1 MRILTFLLFSI
12 SSLLSSQYDLKPI
25 KISKDIYCFF
35 GKPEAVNHKNNGNM
49 VNSCFVNTGKSYIVM
64 DSGSTYLYAK
74 EATKAIQSIK
84 NLPISNV
91 IITHSHDDHWL
102 GNSYYEELGAE
113 IIGSFVFDNLS
124 MNGDTRMK
132 RLVSP
137 QAYHGTSEVK
147 PTRTISNN
155 TTMKIDEVSI
165 NFQVNQQKA
174 HSTGDMIVEIPAMDV
189 IFAGDLVFND
199 RILSIRDG
207 DIKNWIKVLED
218 IDTKKYKYIIGGHGK
233 MYNNKSHK
241 MTLKY
246 LKDIQKYTSDCIKKN
261 IDILECVNNAEMKQ
275 YANISLYKDLH
286 KKNIESVYRTM
297 EWENE

>member
-12 SSLLSSQYDLKPI
+12 SSLLASQYNLKPI
-25 KISKDIYCFF
+25 KISKDIHCFF
-35 GKPEAVNHKNNGNM
+35 GKTEEINTKNNGNM
-49 VNSCFVNTGKSYIVM
+49 SNSCFVNTGKSYIVI

-74 EATKAIQSIK
+74 EASNIMRSIR
-84 NLPISNV
+84 NIPISNV

-102 GNSYYEELGAE
+102 GNSYYKELGAE

-137 QAYHGTSEVK
+137 QAYIGTSEVK
-147 PTRTISNN
+147 PTHAISSN
-155 TTMKIDEVSI
+155 TTMRIDGLDI
-165 NFQVNQQKA
+165 NFQINQQKA
-174 HSTGDMIVEIPAMDV
+174 HSNGDMLVEIPAMGV

-218 IDTKKYKYIIGGHGK
+218 IDAKKYKYIIGGHGK

-246 LKDIQKYTSDCIKKN
+246 LKDIQKYTYNCIENN
-261 IDILECVNNAEMKQ
+261 IDILDCVSKADMKQ
-275 YANISLYKDLH
+275 YAKISLYRDLH
-286 KKNIESVYRTM
+286 KKNIESIYRTM